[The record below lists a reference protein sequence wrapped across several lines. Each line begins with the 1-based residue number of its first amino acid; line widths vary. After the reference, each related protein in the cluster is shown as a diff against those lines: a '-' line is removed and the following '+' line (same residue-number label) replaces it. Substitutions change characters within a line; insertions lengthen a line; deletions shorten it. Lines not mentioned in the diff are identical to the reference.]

1 MSNLKLFLKENRK
14 VRENKKYV
22 PTRAFVDENGKALE
36 WEFRPLDSKEVE
48 QIREDNTYEVS
59 VEGSPNMYRPKTNS
73 KKIIEDMI
81 IAAVVE
87 PNLFDQELQ
96 DSYGVMTPND
106 LLHELVE
113 VPGEYDDLGKFIQ
126 EMNGYSLVQ
135 KVEQAKN

>member
-14 VRENKKYV
+14 VRENKKYA

-59 VEGSPNMYRPKTNS
+59 VEGNPNMYRPKTNS